1 MTSLFDIINPEIYFH
16 RLRIIF
22 SLLFISIFFSVLSS
36 QVYISDNVKF
46 SISDSTVFYISGE
59 LVTTDESIE
68 VVENKI
74 VKVPHRKEF
83 ETSIKS
89 EINNEPNVKDE
100 NLKKET
106 VVSEMKTTNHHDT
119 FHLLKRN
126 IPRSFFYE
134 LQKMKLVT
142 VPTVKN
148 EPKENLIHN
157 KILSRKILTE
167 KKKICTSQTN
177 VKNHYFFESLFI
189 RPPPSME
196 DISSFNT
203 NI

>member
-16 RLRIIF
+16 RLRILF
-22 SLLFISIFFSVLSS
+22 SLLFISIFFSVVSG
-36 QVYISDNVKF
+36 QIYISDNVKF

-100 NLKKET
+100 NLKK
-106 VVSEMKTTNHHDT
+106 K
-119 FHLLKRN
+119 
-126 IPRSFFYE
+126 
-134 LQKMKLVT
+134 Q
-142 VPTVKN
+142 
-148 EPKENLIHN
+148 
-157 KILSRKILTE
+157 
-167 KKKICTSQTN
+167 ICTSQTN

>member
-1 MTSLFDIINPEIYFH
+1 MTSLFDIINPKTYFH
-16 RLRIIF
+16 RLRILF
-22 SLLFISIFFSVLSS
+22 SFLFISIFFSVVSG
-36 QVYISDNVKF
+36 QIYISDNVKF

-59 LVTTDESIE
+59 LVTSDESIE

-89 EINNEPNVKDE
+89 EKKNEPIVKDE

-106 VVSEMKTTNHHDT
+106 VVSEMNTTNHHDT
-119 FHLLKRN
+119 SHLLNRN

-134 LQKMKLVT
+134 LQKTRLVT

-148 EPKENLIHN
+148 KPQGNLIQN
-157 KILSRKILTE
+157 TIFSRSFLAE
-167 KKKICTSQTN
+167 KKQIRTSQNN
-177 VKNHYFFESLFI
+177 VKSHYFFKSLFI

-196 DISSFNT
+196 DISSFYT